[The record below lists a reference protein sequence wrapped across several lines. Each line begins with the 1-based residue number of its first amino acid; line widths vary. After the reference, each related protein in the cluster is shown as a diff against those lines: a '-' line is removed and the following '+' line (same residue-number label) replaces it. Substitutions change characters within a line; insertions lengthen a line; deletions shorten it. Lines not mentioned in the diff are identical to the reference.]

1 MAARE
6 EKQTIYCK
14 LTVGSSSSSKSGSMN
29 KARANAI
36 LMRHPPEN
44 AFVFLSC
51 ISGVKLRPCKDFNQP
66 EQLNVST

>member
-1 MAARE
+1 
-6 EKQTIYCK
+6 
-14 LTVGSSSSSKSGSMN
+14 MN